1 MIKPVYISSASCI
14 SPQQNYEADGFLDDV
29 QQNNDGALY
38 IQDPNYRKY
47 INPVAIRRMSRLLKM
62 GISTGMNALEQA
74 GVTKPNGII
83 TGTGRGSM
91 TDTEKFLLDMIELDE
106 GALTPTSFI
115 QSTYNSI
122 NGWLALQT
130 KSNGYN
136 QTYVNR
142 GSSLELALLDAQ
154 MLLNEQQQQQNILV
168 GCFDEIT
175 PDYVKVKDKIGYWKR
190 PAINNLELL
199 NNSNTNGSIAG
210 EGAAFFCLTNNAN
223 SAICSM
229 EQIKIIQK
237 ENPQEVHTAIEE
249 QLNSIDFSNLDVLL
263 CGNSGDARFEQ
274 YYNTAKTKISAQTTV
289 AAFKHLCGEYDT
301 STGFALW
308 MATEIFKRQTLPEI
322 IVTQKSNNSSIKNM
336 LIVNHYTLNSAS
348 IISLKIVD

>member
-1 MIKPVYISSASCI
+1 MIKPIYISSASAI
-14 SPQQNYEADGFLDDV
+14 SPQQTYEDEGLLNEIVSTD
-29 QQNNDGALY
+29 NGELY
-38 IQDPNYRKY
+38 IKEPNFRKY

-62 GISTGMNALEQA
+62 GISAGMNALEQA
-74 GVTKPNGII
+74 GVEKPDGII

-91 TDTEKFLLDMIELDE
+91 TDTEKFLLDMIKLDE

-142 GSSLELALLDAQ
+142 GTSLELALLDAQ
-154 MLLNEQQQQQNILV
+154 LLLNENDEQQHILA

-175 PDYVKVKDKIGYWKR
+175 PDYVRVKSKIDYWKQ
-190 PAINNLELL
+190 PTVNNLQLL
-199 NNSNTNGSIAG
+199 ENSNTAGSIAG
-210 EGAAFFCLTNNAN
+210 EGTAFFCLTNKAENT
-223 SAICSM
+223 ICSI
-229 EQIKIIQK
+229 EQIHLIQ
-237 ENPQEVHTAIEE
+237 EDSRDEVNDSIQQALKNTD
-249 QLNSIDFSNLDVLL
+249 LNSIDLVIT
-263 CGNSGDARFEQ
+263 GMSGDSRFQ
-274 YYNTAKTKISAQTTV
+274 RYYDNTLNILGDHTSV

-308 MATEIFKRQTLPEI
+308 LVTEVFKQQSLPEI
-322 IVTQKSNNSSIKNM
+322 LSIKKGTNSTINNI

-348 IISLKIVD
+348 VLSLKIS